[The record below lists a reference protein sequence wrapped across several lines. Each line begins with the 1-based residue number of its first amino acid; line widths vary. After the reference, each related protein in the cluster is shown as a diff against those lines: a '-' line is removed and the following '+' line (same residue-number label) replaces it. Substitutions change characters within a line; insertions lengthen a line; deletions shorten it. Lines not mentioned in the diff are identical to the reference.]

1 MEENDPSQSRHPP
14 GVTIEPGRAF
24 YPAEDYHQNYMTRN
38 PYEPYIEYI
47 DLPKIDDLKE
57 MFPELYRA
65 DPVLVPTPHKT
76 E

>member
-1 MEENDPSQSRHPP
+1 
-14 GVTIEPGRAF
+14 
-24 YPAEDYHQNYMTRN
+24 MTRD

-47 DLPKIDDLKE
+47 DLPKIDDLEE

-65 DPVLVPTPHKT
+65 DPVLVPTPHPT

>member
-1 MEENDPSQSRHPP
+1 
-14 GVTIEPGRAF
+14 
-24 YPAEDYHQNYMTRN
+24 MTRN

-57 MFPELYRA
+57 IFPELYRA
-65 DPVLVPTPHKT
+65 DPVLVPTPRPA